1 MSVLVFLCFNDF
13 MIRVRIAPSPTGSP
27 HVGTAYVALFN
38 YIFAK
43 KRGGKFVLRIEDTD
57 RKRYVPGAEK
67 EILEAL
73 EWLGLKYDEGP
84 IRQSERLELYQ
95 KYARELV
102 EKGAAYEDEGAIR
115 QKVPRG
121 GQTKFFDEVRGEIV
135 FENKNLDESVLL
147 KSDGYP
153 TYHLG
158 VVVDDHLMGIT
169 HIIRGE
175 EWISSVPKH
184 ILLYQ
189 ALGWELPKFAHLPLL
204 RDPKRAKLGKRFGDV
219 SLGWFKEE
227 GFLPQA
233 LLNYLALLGWTHP
246 EQKDIFDLEEM
257 AEKFEFKD
265 VNKAAPVFDLQK
277 LEWMNGIYM
286 RSLSVNELS
295 AKIKNQKSKITEI
308 DEEYLKKIIPLVQE
322 RMKTLKEFE
331 ELTEFFFEE
340 PEVDPK
346 LLVQEGRATKETR
359 EVISNFEFRISDLS
373 SEDWKSEKLEKLGRG
388 FAKELKSWKIGELFM
403 TLRLALT
410 GRTVSPPLFETME
423 VLGRQKT
430 LQRLQNAADLL

>member
-1 MSVLVFLCFNDF
+1 MV
-13 MIRVRIAPSPTGSP
+13 RVRIAPSPTGSP
-27 HVGTAYVALFN
+27 HVGTAYTALFN
-38 YIFAK
+38 YVFAK
-43 KRGGKFVLRIEDTD
+43 KHKGEFILRIEDTD
-57 RKRYVPGAEK
+57 RKRYVPEAE
-67 EILEAL
+67 EELLEAL
-73 EWLGLKYDEGP
+73 DWLGLKYDEGP
-84 IRQSERLELYQ
+84 IRQSEQLELYQ
-95 KYARELV
+95 NYARELV

-115 QKVPRG
+115 QKVPKEG
-121 GQTKFFDEVRGEIV
+121 ETKFVDEVRGEIS

-169 HIIRGE
+169 HVIRGE

-219 SLGWFKEE
+219 SLGWFKDE

-246 EQKDIFDLEEM
+246 EQKEIFDLKEM
-257 AEKFEFKD
+257 AEKFEFGD

-277 LEWMNGIYM
+277 LEWMNGVYI
-286 RSLSVNELS
+286 RSLSVSELS
-295 AKIKNQKSKITEI
+295 SMLGGK
-308 DEEYLKKIIPLVQE
+308 DEKIIALVQE

-331 ELTEFFFEE
+331 ELTTFFFEE
-340 PEVDPK
+340 PKVDPK
-346 LLVQEGRATKETR
+346 LLVQKNRTVKETAQILSAINN
-359 EVISNFEFRISDLS
+359 EQLAISNLP
-373 SEDWKSEKLEKLGRG
+373 WKSEQLEEICRN
-388 FAKELKSWKIGELFM
+388 FAKENQSWNTKDLFM
-403 TLRLALT
+403 TLRIALT
-410 GRTVSPPLFETME
+410 GRTVSPPLFETMA
-423 VLGRQKT
+423 VLGREKT
-430 LQRLQNAADLL
+430 LQRLQNAADLLQSTRTHPSGV

>member
-1 MSVLVFLCFNDF
+1 

-27 HVGTAYVALFN
+27 HVGTAYIALFN

-43 KRGGKFVLRIEDTD
+43 KHGGEFVLRIEDTD
-57 RKRYVPGAEK
+57 RKRYVPEAEA
-67 EILEAL
+67 ELLEAL

-95 KYARELV
+95 KYAKELV

-115 QKVPRG
+115 QKVPQEG
-121 GQTKFFDEVRGEIV
+121 ETKFIDLVRGEIV

-153 TYHLG
+153 TYHLA
-158 VVVDDHLMGIT
+158 VVADDHLMGIT

-204 RDPKRAKLGKRFGDV
+204 RDSKRAKLGKRFGDA
-219 SLGWFKEE
+219 SLGRFKDE

-246 EQKDIFDLEEM
+246 EQKEIFDLKEM
-257 AEKFEFKD
+257 AERFEFKD
-265 VNKAAPVFDLQK
+265 VNKAAPVFDLEK
-277 LEWMNGIYM
+277 LKWMNGVYI
-286 RSLSVNELS
+286 RSLDTSELNS
-295 AKIKNQKSKITEI
+295 KLKVQSSKVAKV
-308 DEEYLKKIIPLVQE
+308 DDEYLEKIIPLVQE

-331 ELTEFFFEE
+331 ELTTFFFEE
-340 PEVDPK
+340 SKVDPK
-346 LLVQEGRATKETR
+346 LLVQKGRTADETAN
-359 EVISNFEFRISDLS
+359 VLKTISNEQLATSNLS
-373 SEDWKSEKLEKLGRG
+373 WKSEQLEEICRNFVKDSSNWN
-388 FAKELKSWKIGELFM
+388 AKDLFM
-403 TLRLALT
+403 TLRTALT
-410 GRTVSPPLFETME
+410 GRKVSPPLFETME
-423 VLGRQKT
+423 VLGREKT
-430 LQRLQNAADLL
+430 LSRLQKAANLLKL